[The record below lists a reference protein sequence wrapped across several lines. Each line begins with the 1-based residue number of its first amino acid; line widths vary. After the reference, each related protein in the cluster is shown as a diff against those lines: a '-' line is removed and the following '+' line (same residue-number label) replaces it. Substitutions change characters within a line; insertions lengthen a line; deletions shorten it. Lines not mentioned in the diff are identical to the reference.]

1 MDTIKFFLTHHSRLY
16 FQPGGIQTRIDNLDE
31 AQIRCSP
38 YGMNSIAWLLW
49 HIARC
54 EDVGINRFVVN
65 APQVID
71 QDNWYERLNLK
82 RRDIGTGM
90 SFDEVVELSNSIQLS
105 VLKKYLTAVALNTQ
119 DLIRNLDS
127 NELDTCPDPQYVH
140 NVLSDEGVIN
150 DNCRWVA
157 EHYLN
162 KSRGWFLGHLGL
174 THPKGHLSQILII
187 RKLQGL
193 GSGEVCNETLPQ

>member
-1 MDTIKFFLTHHSRLY
+1 MDTINFFLTHHSRIY
-16 FQPGGIQTRIDNLDE
+16 FEPGGIQLRIENLSED
-31 AQIRCSP
+31 QIRISP

-54 EDVGINRFVVN
+54 EDVGINRFVCN
-65 APQVID
+65 SPQVID
-71 QDNWYERLNLK
+71 LDNWYERLNLN

-90 SFDEVVELSNSIQLS
+90 RYEEVIELSKSIDVNS
-105 VLKKYLTAVALNTQ
+105 LKEYLTAVALNTQ
-119 DLIRNLDS
+119 KLVKNLDI
-127 NELDTCPDPQYVH
+127 NQFDACPHPEYVH
-140 NVLSDEGVIN
+140 DVLNDEGVIN
-150 DNCRWVA
+150 DNCSWVE

-174 THPKGHLSQILII
+174 THAKGHLSQILII

-193 GSGEVCNETLPQ
+193 GSGGG

>member
-1 MDTIKFFLTHHSRLY
+1 MDTINFFLTHHSRLY
-16 FQPGGIQTRIDNLDE
+16 FQPGGIQTRIENLNE
-31 AQIRCSP
+31 MQIRCSP

-71 QDNWYERLNLK
+71 QNNWYERLNLK

-90 SFDEVVELSNSIQLS
+90 SYEEVIDLSKSIE
-105 VLKKYLTAVALNTQ
+105 VNALKEYLKAVALKTQ
-119 DLIRNLDS
+119 ELVKNING
-127 NELDTCPDPQYVH
+127 NELDISDNPEYVRE
-140 NVLSDEGVIN
+140 VLNDEQIIN
-150 DNCRWVA
+150 DNSKWV
-157 EHYLN
+157 EDHYIN
-162 KSRGWFLGHLGL
+162 KTRGWFLGHLGL
-174 THPKGHLSQILII
+174 THCKGHLGQILIL

-193 GSGEVCNETLPQ
+193 GSGGK